1 MKRIMISAIVFVAL
15 IGAAFTLRSRPAS
28 VELSAATAAMPS
40 LLELHTMAD
49 VNKLP
54 RRKRTTNHWCIRRL
68 RNVKAI
74 FLSILAT

>member
-1 MKRIMISAIVFVAL
+1 MKRAMISAIVVVVLVGVAFV
-15 IGAAFTLRSRPAS
+15 LRSRPAP

-54 RRKRTTNHWCIRRL
+54 TQELEDQSLVYPTVEKR
-68 RNVKAI
+68 
-74 FLSILAT
+74 